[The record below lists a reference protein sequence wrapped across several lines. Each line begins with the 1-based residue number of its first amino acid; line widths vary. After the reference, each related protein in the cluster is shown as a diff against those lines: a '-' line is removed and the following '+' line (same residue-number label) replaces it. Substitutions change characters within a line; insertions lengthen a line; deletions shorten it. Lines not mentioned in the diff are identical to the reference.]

1 MNRTATSRIL
11 IATAGVVFVLLLAAI
26 GYRFVNRSV
35 PVLRVGVEAGA
46 LITNEI
52 IGSREISDAA
62 VIYTIDANGDG
73 GGDAYTV
80 LSPADLV
87 NRVALVTIP
96 AGVPITENML
106 RDDTVSDP
114 RFPAAL
120 PEDAVKIKY
129 YVQTDLRRSSG
140 GLVRPGDLVNILV
153 SDERSG
159 SSSWVLQRVRVVG
172 ALTEAGAPVIF
183 ANNTSVTDS
192 RGRFAVAGYL
202 LSLRAEQVP
211 LVARYPATSISL
223 LLVTDKTDL
232 LPGVPLGIDGVD
244 QPEPSTMPSPGPSI
258 VPVP

>member
-1 MNRTATSRIL
+1 MNRTASSRIL
-11 IATAGVVFVLLLAAI
+11 IVVAGIVFVLLLAAI

-35 PVLRVGVEAGA
+35 PVLRVSIEAGA
-46 LITNEI
+46 LITESI
-52 IGSREISDAA
+52 VGSREISDSA

-80 LSPADLV
+80 IDPADLV
-87 NRVALVTIP
+87 NRVALVAIP

-120 PEDAVKIKY
+120 PEDAVRIKY

-140 GLVRPGDLVNILV
+140 GLVRPGDLVNVLV
-153 SDERSG
+153 ADERSG
-159 SSSWVLQRVRVVG
+159 SSNWVLQRVRVVG
-172 ALTEAGAPVIF
+172 ALTETGAPVVF
-183 ANNTSVTDS
+183 ADNASVTDA

-202 LSLRAEQVP
+202 LSLLPEQVP
-211 LVARYPATSISL
+211 LVARYPATSVSL

-232 LPGVPLGIDGVD
+232 LPGVPVGIDGVS
-244 QPEPSTMPSPGPSI
+244 QPEPSPTPAPSV

>member
-1 MNRTATSRIL
+1 MNRTASTRVL
-11 IATAGVVFVLLLAAI
+11 IVAAGIVFVLLLAAI

-46 LITNEI
+46 LITEPI

-80 LSPADLV
+80 IDPADLV
-87 NRVALVTIP
+87 NRVALVAIP

-120 PEDAVKIKY
+120 PEDAVRIKY

-140 GLVRPGDLVNILV
+140 GLVRPGDLVNVLV
-153 SDERSG
+153 ADERSG
-159 SSSWVLQRVRVVG
+159 SSNWVLQRVRVVG

-183 ANNTSVTDS
+183 ANNSSVTDA

-202 LSLRAEQVP
+202 LSLLPEQVP

-232 LPGVPLGIDGVD
+232 LPGVPVGIDGVS
-244 QPEPSTMPSPGPSI
+244 QPEPSVTPAPSVI
-258 VPVP
+258 PVP

>member
-1 MNRTATSRIL
+1 MNRTASSRIL
-11 IATAGVVFVLLLAAI
+11 IVAAGIVFVLLLAAI

-46 LITNEI
+46 LITEQI
-52 IGSREISDAA
+52 VGSREISDSA
-62 VIYTIDANGDG
+62 VIYTTDAAG
-73 GGDAYTV
+73 GGDAYTIV
-80 LSPADLV
+80 DAADLV
-87 NRVALVTIP
+87 NRVALVAIP

-120 PEDAVKIKY
+120 PEDAVRIKY

-140 GLVRPGDLVNILV
+140 GLVRPGDLVNVLV
-153 SDERSG
+153 ADERSG
-159 SSSWVLQRVRVVG
+159 SSNWVLQRVRVVG
-172 ALTEAGAPVIF
+172 ALTEAGAPVVF
-183 ANNTSVTDS
+183 ANNSSVTDA

-202 LSLRAEQVP
+202 LSLLPEQVP

-232 LPGVPLGIDGVD
+232 LPGVPVGIDGVS
-244 QPEPSTMPSPGPSI
+244 QPEPSVTPEPSVI
-258 VPVP
+258 PVP